1 VPQAISAMTGGELDP
16 QQAAQQA
23 ADALREIASSLE

>member
-1 VPQAISAMTGGELDP
+1 MTGGELDP

-23 ADALREIASSLE
+23 ADALREIASSLD